1 MDNNSRILVL
11 KFNKMKF
18 YSVIDIKD
26 ITKVWVDYSS
36 KSILGY
42 HINDVCNEDKIFSLT
57 EDQSARVEH
66 NLVVY
71 IFKRITE
78 FIVKDMSFLILTDE
92 DVERFYCFKET
103 SNE

>member
-11 KFNKMKF
+11 KFNKIKF
-18 YSVIDIKD
+18 YSVIDFKD
-26 ITKVWVDYSS
+26 IVKVWVDYNS

-42 HINDVCNEDKIFSLT
+42 HFNDICNIDKIFSLT
-57 EDQSARVEH
+57 EDQNQKIEY

-71 IFKRITE
+71 VFKKITE

-92 DVERFYCFKET
+92 DVERFYKET